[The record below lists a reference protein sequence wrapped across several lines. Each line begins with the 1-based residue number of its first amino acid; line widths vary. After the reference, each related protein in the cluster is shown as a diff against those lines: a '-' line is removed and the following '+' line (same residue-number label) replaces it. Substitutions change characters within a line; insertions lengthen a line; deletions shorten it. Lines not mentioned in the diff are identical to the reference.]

1 MNWIEKVTVVAIAVG
16 CSIGSALAQDKTA
29 DFIQGVYA
37 RDGRC
42 DKVQA
47 IEAGAPKTADTV
59 TDTLTSAGF
68 QAWAGNCVFE
78 DITEKEKGR
87 SYQARVKC
95 TEGTKSWVE
104 KDDFLLDPSGNLIT
118 VWTDGEK
125 SQYVKC
131 ESGKGK

>member
-1 MNWIEKVTVVAIAVG
+1 MTRIAKFAIVAAAVG
-16 CSIGSALAQDKTA
+16 CSFGSAHAQTKTA

-42 DKVQA
+42 EKVQA
-47 IEAGAPKTADTV
+47 VEAGAPKNADTV
-59 TDTLTSAGF
+59 TDTLSSAGF
-68 QAWAGNCVFE
+68 QAWAGNCAFE

-95 TEGTKSWVE
+95 TEGSKTWVE
-104 KDDFLLDPSGNLIT
+104 MTDFLLDPSGNSIT

-131 ESGKGK
+131 GSGKGN